1 MTLQETKPGRW
12 DHSGPAGDS
21 FVAAGPAASAVAE
34 SGDPGGRRVRFF
46 AAALAALILLWAS
59 ANIVLGGEGF
69 AVIVSDSLRTSEE
82 VASALVRFFA
92 ALVLVLFLSEEEG
105 WRMGWVAAGLVALGF
120 GHLAFGYLE
129 PMIQGAHAGLD
140 ESLYE
145 GLTTRIAA
153 GVLFAVGLLPR
164 ARPRLA
170 VRVAAI
176 VSIFAAAAAYI
187 FVFEF
192 LEGPGWVPVL
202 TLGSPERALELE
214 NSLGW
219 ITPWYMV
226 ISILPLG
233 LTVAATA
240 GAFRQSRRGVLPG
253 WMLLAVVLL
262 AGSSVH
268 EYVWP
273 TAYTGEVLATADLL
287 RFLFATVV
295 AVGGVTELR
304 RIGMERASLLNAE
317 REHTRRL
324 GELSA
329 LRADFSAMV
338 AHELGGPISAV
349 RRLNEMLEA
358 EGSSPEIRRY
368 ATATIEGEVG
378 ALDALVADV
387 RAVAATER
395 YDFEVK
401 LRPIPLS
408 DLLRE
413 AVAYAATL
421 PGGHA
426 VELRLADGLDGE
438 EKRVWADR
446 RRMAQVLTNLL
457 SNAAKY
463 SEEGAPIQLRARLV
477 PGRVRVEVAD
487 HGPGIPPDEVS
498 RIFEKFGRGHTGK
511 KAPGLGLGLYLSRR
525 IVCSHGSELTL
536 ETRPGEG
543 AIFGFELEVLR

>member
-1 MTLQETKPGRW
+1 MQKTRTGRGSYGGSAEISPG
-12 DHSGPAGDS
+12 
-21 FVAAGPAASAVAE
+21 AASPAPPIAG
-34 SGDPGGRRVRFF
+34 SNDSAGRRVRAF
-46 AAALAALILLWAS
+46 AAALAAGLLLWAL
-59 ANIVLGGEGF
+59 ANILFGGGGF

-129 PMIQGAHAGLD
+129 PMIQGLHAGLD
-140 ESLYE
+140 ESIYE
-145 GLTTRIAA
+145 GLTSRICA
-153 GVLFAVGLLPR
+153 GVLIAVGLLPV
-164 ARPRLA
+164 ARPRLT
-170 VRVAAI
+170 VRVAA
-176 VSIFAAAAAYI
+176 VVFVFATAASYI
-187 FVFEF
+187 YIFEF
-192 LEGPGWVPVL
+192 LEGPGWVPAL
-202 TLGSPERALELE
+202 TIGSPERALELE
-214 NSLGW
+214 LDQSFGW
-219 ITPWYMV
+219 ITAWYMV

-233 LTVAATA
+233 LAVAATA

-287 RFLFATVV
+287 RFLFAAVV

-304 RIGMERASLLNAE
+304 RIGTERASLLAAE

-324 GELSA
+324 GELAA
-329 LRADFSAMV
+329 LRAGFSAMV

-349 RRLNEMLEA
+349 RRLNEMLQA
-358 EGSSPEIRRY
+358 EGESPEVRGY
-368 ATATIEGEVG
+368 ATAAIEGEVG

-387 RAVAATER
+387 RAAAATER
-395 YDFEVK
+395 DDFEVK

-408 DLLRE
+408 DLLRDAE
-413 AVAYAATL
+413 AYAAAL

-438 EKRVWADR
+438 RVWADR
-446 RRMAQVLTNLL
+446 RRMAQVLNNLL

-463 SEEGAPIQLRARLV
+463 SEEGTPIQLRARRAA
-477 PGRVRVEVAD
+477 GGVRVEVAD
-487 HGPGIPPDEVS
+487 HGPGIPPEEVA
-498 RIFEKFGRGHTGK
+498 RIFEKFGRGRRGK
-511 KAPGLGLGLYLSRR
+511 KLPGVGVGLYLSRR
-525 IVCSHGSELTL
+525 IVRSHGSDLTL
-536 ETRPGEG
+536 DTSPGQG
-543 AIFGFELEVLR
+543 AVFGFELEVAR